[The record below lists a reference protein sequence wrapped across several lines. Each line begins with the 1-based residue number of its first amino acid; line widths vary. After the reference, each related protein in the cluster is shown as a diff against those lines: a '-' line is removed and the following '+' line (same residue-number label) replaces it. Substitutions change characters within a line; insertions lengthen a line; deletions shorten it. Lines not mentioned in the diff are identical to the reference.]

1 MKEIK
6 QRSAPRYGGMTAMSV
21 ASLVLGMLTLVMGG
35 AYLINHF
42 LTERAY
48 RNKWKDYDDCGMM

>member
-1 MKEIK
+1 
-6 QRSAPRYGGMTAMSV
+6 MTVMSV
-21 ASLVLGMLTLVMGG
+21 ISLVLGMLTLIMGG

-48 RNKWKDYDDCGMM
+48 RNKWKDYEDCGVL

>member
-1 MKEIK
+1 MK
-6 QRSAPRYGGMTAMSV
+6 SNHNHSGDHGMTAMSV
-21 ASLVLGMLTLVMGG
+21 VSLVLGMLTLIMGG

-48 RNKWKDYDDCGMM
+48 RNKWRDYDDCGLM

>member
-1 MKEIK
+1 MKK
-6 QRSAPRYGGMTAMSV
+6 TVSDRSMSAMSIIT
-21 ASLVLGMLTLVMGG
+21 LIFGMLTLIMGG

-48 RNKWKDYDDCGMM
+48 RTKWRDYEDCGMM

>member
-1 MKEIK
+1 MKSNRLREND
-6 QRSAPRYGGMTAMSV
+6 RGMTAMSV
-21 ASLVLGMLTLVMGG
+21 VTLVFGMLTLIMGG

-48 RNKWKDYDDCGMM
+48 RNKWKDYEDCGWM

>member
-1 MKEIK
+1 MKK
-6 QRSAPRYGGMTAMSV
+6 TVSDRSMSAMSIIT
-21 ASLVLGMLTLVMGG
+21 LILGMLTLIMGG

-48 RNKWKDYDDCGMM
+48 RNKWKDYEDCGWM

>member
-1 MKEIK
+1 MKSNRLREND
-6 QRSAPRYGGMTAMSV
+6 RGMTAMSV
-21 ASLVLGMLTLVMGG
+21 VTLVFGMLTLIMGG

-48 RNKWKDYDDCGMM
+48 RNKWKDYEDCGRM

>member
-1 MKEIK
+1 MKNSTARTDRK
-6 QRSAPRYGGMTAMSV
+6 MTAMSV
-21 ASLVLGMLTLVMGG
+21 VSLVLGMLTLIMGG

-48 RNKWKDYDDCGMM
+48 RNKWRDYDDCGLM

>member
-1 MKEIK
+1 MKSKKRIISD
-6 QRSAPRYGGMTAMSV
+6 RGISAMSV
-21 ASLVLGMLTLVMGG
+21 ISLILGLLTLAMGG

-48 RNKWKDYDDCGMM
+48 RNKWRDYEDCGLM